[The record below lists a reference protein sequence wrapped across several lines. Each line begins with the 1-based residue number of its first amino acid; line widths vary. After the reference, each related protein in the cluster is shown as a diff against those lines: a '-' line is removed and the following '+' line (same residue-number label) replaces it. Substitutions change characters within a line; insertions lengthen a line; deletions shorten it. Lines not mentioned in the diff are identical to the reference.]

1 MEDLENWLKKTNNEK
16 YKTYLEDVL
25 KTKNLFN
32 DEHIFRTQGISYV
45 SSNIR
50 ERQSKRAGATM
61 MYQNHIQANYSRKAK
76 AISYNN
82 KNI

>member
-1 MEDLENWLKKTNNEK
+1 MTPKFVTE
-16 YKTYLEDVL
+16 YLDKIL
-25 KTKNLFN
+25 SKTKNLFN